1 MGMARNMNSCHL
13 PGCSSEI
20 PTKKLGRQTRMAA
33 TTVSYQSPPTQQQD
47 ERIYSM
53 EASLIDKALE
63 IIRAT
68 HDGND
73 LSPPHLKLV
82 ELAVNGFLT
91 EQGKL
96 AFEELYRNATKPGGY
111 TIPWF

>member
-1 MGMARNMNSCHL
+1 MGMARNTNSCHL

-20 PTKKLGRQTRMAA
+20 PTKQFDRQTRMAA
-33 TTVSYQSPPTQQQD
+33 TTVGYPSPQTKQQD

-53 EASLIDKALE
+53 GSLNDKALE

-82 ELAVNGFLT
+82 ESAVNGFLT

-96 AFEELYRNATKPGGY
+96 AFEELYRNA
-111 TIPWF
+111 